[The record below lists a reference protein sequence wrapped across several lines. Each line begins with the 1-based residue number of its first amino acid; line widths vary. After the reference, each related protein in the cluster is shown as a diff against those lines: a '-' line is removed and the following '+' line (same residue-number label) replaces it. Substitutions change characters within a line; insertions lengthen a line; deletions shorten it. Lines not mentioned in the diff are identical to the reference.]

1 MELTALTVPVVL
13 LAGVVSF
20 ASPCFLPLA
29 PVFIGYL
36 TGQSA
41 GQRGRRWFGLAQ
53 AGVFMTAF
61 GLVFTALWALVYLI
75 GWLNRDGLRIGGG
88 VVLVLLGLHTA
99 GLVRLPWL
107 DRNLKPD
114 YRPDHT
120 APPNWRRSAL
130 LGLAFGAGWT
140 PCVGPILGAVLGLT
154 ASASSPAR
162 GLGLL
167 LVYIAGLGLPFV
179 ALCGG
184 ATSLTARL
192 GWFVRHHRGVSRATG
207 GMLVAVGFLMMANL
221 FPRLAGLVPLG
232 W

>member
-1 MELTALTVPVVL
+1 MDLAAVTVPMVL

-29 PVFIGYL
+29 PVFVGYM
-36 TGQSA
+36 TGQQA
-41 GQRGRRWFGLAQ
+41 GRPGRRGLGLAH
-53 AGVFMTAF
+53 AGVFMAAF
-61 GLVFTALWALVYLI
+61 GLVFAALWALVSVV
-75 GWLNRDGLRIGGG
+75 GWASRDGLRIGGG

-99 GLVRLPWL
+99 GLISLPLL
-107 DRNLKPD
+107 DRSLKPD

-120 APPNWRRSAL
+120 EAPTWRRSAL

-140 PCVGPILGAVLGLT
+140 PCVGPILGAVLGL
-154 ASASSPAR
+154 AAGADSPGR

-167 LVYIAGLGLPFV
+167 LVYILGLGLPFV

-184 ATSLTARL
+184 ATSLAGRL
-192 GWFVRHHRGVSRATG
+192 GWFVRHHQGVSRATG
-207 GMLVAVGFLMMANL
+207 GMLVAVGFLMIANL
-221 FPRLAGLVPLG
+221 FSRLAGLVPLG